1 MRVDAILLRFHKSS
15 VIIDH
20 IQAHARASNYGL
32 AYVYF
37 DYMEQTQQTL
47 GLVLASLVKQLL
59 GQLPQ
64 IPTGIQ
70 DLHERLRG
78 GQKRPNF
85 EDLFG
90 TLRAILTKFS
100 RIFLV
105 FDALDECDQENQR
118 KDLLPLFHRLVGLGI
133 NVFLTSRPHPEDIQL
148 SLSNAEKVQISAKK
162 EDIAI
167 YVEQT
172 INQNPRA
179 RRIVEQG
186 KCKDMIIAGLVD
198 CARGMQVSRVK
209 NKSDSLLT
217 LG

>member
-1 MRVDAILLRFHKSS
+1 MGVDAILLRFHKSS

-20 IQAHARASNYGL
+20 IQARARASNYGL

-78 GQKRPNF
+78 GQKRPSF

-148 SLSNAEKVQISAKK
+148 SLSNAEKVMILAKK

-167 YVEQT
+167 YVEQS

-217 LG
+217 VS